1 MKPLKH
7 PFMFVASVLNLV
19 RFVDTVDTKENTYI
33 EGCSGFSL
41 TVYMFLMSTIVKIRI
56 D

>member
-1 MKPLKH
+1 MWLK
-7 PFMFVASVLNLV
+7 FVFNLM
-19 RFVDTVDTKENTYI
+19 RYVDTVDTKENTYI